1 MKKIA
6 LLSLFCLISIAA
18 FSQVKL
24 GLRVAPNISFNS
36 VNSEGNFTNLDND
49 GTSLRFSAGP
59 IADFF
64 FADNYAFTTG
74 LWYTVKRV
82 GISGT
87 VPANDESGAQVA
99 GQSLYNIQYLQLP
112 VGLKLYTNEVA
123 PDIRIFFVLGGTL
136 DLKLAEKQ
144 KDEANNFLYQAAI
157 ASDRKAF
164 KPIDAGILFGTGAEL
179 VMGANTVIFG
189 GLNYN
194 RGLVNSLGRV
204 EYPSGTRIVDD
215 VRLTNSYFS
224 LEIGIKF

>member
-6 LLSLFCLISIAA
+6 LLSLFCLISIAG

-36 VNSEGNFTNLDND
+36 VNSEGSFNNIEND
-49 GTSLRFSAGP
+49 GSSLRFSAGP

-64 FADNYAFTTG
+64 FAENYAFTTG

-82 GISGT
+82 GLSGS
-87 VPANDESGAQVA
+87 ASDAGGAPVNA
-99 GQSLYNIQYLQLP
+99 KSLYNLQYLQLP

-123 PDIRIFFVLGGTL
+123 PDVRIFFVLGGTV

-144 KDEANNFLYQAAI
+144 KDENNNFLYEAARV
-157 ASDRKAF
+157 SDKKAF
-164 KPIDAGILFGTGAEL
+164 KPIDAGLLFGTGAEL
-179 VMGANTVIFG
+179 VMGANTVLFG
-189 GLNYN
+189 GFNYN

-204 EYPSGTRIVDD
+204 EYSGNRLVND

-224 LEIGIKF
+224 LEVGLKF

>member
-6 LLSLFCLISIAA
+6 LLSLFCLISIAG

-24 GLRVAPNISFNS
+24 GLRVAPNISLNS
-36 VNSEGNFTNLDND
+36 VNSEGIYND
-49 GTSLRFSAGP
+49 LEKDGSSLRFSAGP

-82 GISGT
+82 GLSGT
-87 VPANDESGAQVA
+87 VPANDDSGAQISA
-99 GQSLYNIQYLQLP
+99 KSLYNIQYLQLP
-112 VGLKLYTNEVA
+112 VGLKLFTNEVA
-123 PDIRIFFVLGGTL
+123 PDIRIFFTLGGTL

-144 KDEANNFLYQAAI
+144 KDEANNFLYREARN
-157 ASDRKAF
+157 SDRKAF
-164 KPIDAGILFGTGAEL
+164 KPVDAGILFGAGAEL
-179 VMGANTVIFG
+179 VMGANTVLFG

-204 EYPSGTRIVDD
+204 EYPSGSRIVDD

-224 LEIGIKF
+224 LEVGLKF